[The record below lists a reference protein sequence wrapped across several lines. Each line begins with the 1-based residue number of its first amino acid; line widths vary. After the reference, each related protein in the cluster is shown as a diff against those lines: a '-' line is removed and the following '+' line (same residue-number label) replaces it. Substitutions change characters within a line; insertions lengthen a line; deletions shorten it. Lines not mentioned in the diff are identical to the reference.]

1 METIQ
6 IATGVSRNFFDP
18 LSVMLT
24 SLLENNQ
31 SHKINFH
38 VLHSDFT
45 DDDEEKFSLLF
56 TKYENLGLKF
66 IKLDESKLEGLPL
79 LQHFKI
85 STYFRILAP
94 AVLSEYDKLLYLDAD
109 IIVDNDIL
117 ELWQTD
123 VTNYTLAAV
132 REESIVALDK
142 RLRIPANYK
151 YFNAGV
157 VVLNSKKIREENKF
171 GPVIDYLKENINEIL
186 YLDQDALNAILYD
199 EWLEIDEKWNYHN
212 TFILKKNNNKE
223 HILLDKPVII
233 HYTGPVKPWD
243 AESSHIFKS
252 RYWHYKKILTGS
264 VDEIK
269 AGFNIHSTLAKRIIK
284 YAYRVILSNY
294 YLRKLILKTNTSLKQ
309 SEHFAKYY
317 FKFKE
322 RFAPAPQIM
331 SSFEAKLVQ
340 VDVPL
345 LESTMDYG
353 FFSIREFLN
362 YIQISG
368 YVFKKEFS
376 DRNTNKYFVLRNSV
390 DPNLLYCFK
399 LNSHDHVW
407 INDIYNDGN
416 DYSKSGFFNFIG
428 KRELKSGRYE
438 VGLIVQNSK
447 GVHYKMTDT
456 TVII

>member
-142 RLRIPANYK
+142 RLRMPANYK

-157 VVLNSKKIREENKF
+157 VVLNSKKIREEN
-171 GPVIDYLKENINEIL
+171 
-186 YLDQDALNAILYD
+186 
-199 EWLEIDEKWNYHN
+199 
-212 TFILKKNNNKE
+212 
-223 HILLDKPVII
+223 
-233 HYTGPVKPWD
+233 
-243 AESSHIFKS
+243 
-252 RYWHYKKILTGS
+252 
-264 VDEIK
+264 
-269 AGFNIHSTLAKRIIK
+269 
-284 YAYRVILSNY
+284 
-294 YLRKLILKTNTSLKQ
+294 
-309 SEHFAKYY
+309 
-317 FKFKE
+317 
-322 RFAPAPQIM
+322 
-331 SSFEAKLVQ
+331 
-340 VDVPL
+340 
-345 LESTMDYG
+345 
-353 FFSIREFLN
+353 
-362 YIQISG
+362 
-368 YVFKKEFS
+368 
-376 DRNTNKYFVLRNSV
+376 
-390 DPNLLYCFK
+390 
-399 LNSHDHVW
+399 
-407 INDIYNDGN
+407 
-416 DYSKSGFFNFIG
+416 
-428 KRELKSGRYE
+428 
-438 VGLIVQNSK
+438 
-447 GVHYKMTDT
+447 
-456 TVII
+456 